1 MLTDG
6 EAKVMAGAT
15 EPPWRL
21 HCSTELYSSVAL
33 TDVRIGDQAGPGLLE
48 GALWIASD
56 AYPGLDHELQ
66 RKRIDELAAPLIA
79 QGVDK
84 LDAPAQAIALA
95 VHLRNDCGFRGN
107 HEDYYTPEN
116 SFINRVLERKLGIPI
131 SLAVVYVEVA
141 QRAGVRA
148 AGVGFPGH
156 FLVRV
161 EDDESVVIVDPFSS
175 RSLQRT
181 ELEELLTAATGGRL
195 ALDESMLAPT
205 PTRHVLVR
213 MLLNLRHIYVTRGD
227 YRNLL
232 AALDRLLELLPEAVE
247 HRRDRGLLCA
257 RFGATIAAASDLRA
271 YLRALPHAADAEE
284 VSSVLERLEGLTSGL
299 N

>member
-1 MLTDG
+1 MRIGG
-6 EAKVMAGAT
+6 EA
-15 EPPWRL
+15 E
-21 HCSTELYSSVAL
+21 SS
-33 TDVRIGDQAGPGLLE
+33 LLE
-48 GALWIASD
+48 GALLIASD

-66 RKRIDELAAPLIA
+66 RRRMDELAAPLIA

-84 LDAPAQAIALA
+84 LDAQAQAIALA
-95 VHLRNDCGFRGN
+95 VHLRHDCGFRGN

-131 SLAVVYVEVA
+131 SLAVVYIEVA
-141 QRAGVRA
+141 RRAGVRA

-161 EDDESVVIVDPFSS
+161 EDDERMVIVDPFSS
-175 RSLQRT
+175 RSLHPS
-181 ELEELLTAATGGRL
+181 ELEDLLAAATGGRL
-195 ALDESMLAPT
+195 TLDDSMLTPT
-205 PTRHVLVR
+205 PTRHVLAR
-213 MLLNLRHIYVTRGD
+213 MLLNLRHIYVIRGD

-232 AALDRLLELLPEAVE
+232 VTLDRLVELLPDAVE

-257 RFGATIAAASDLRA
+257 RFGASIAAASDLRA
-271 YLRALPHAADAEE
+271 YLRALPHATDAGE
-284 VSSVLERLEGLTSGL
+284 VSSVLERLEAATSGL